1 MLTGFDHMLLFSA
14 KVGWRNLDET
24 GEYTM
29 SSRAN

>member
-24 GEYTM
+24 SEYTVM
-29 SSRAN
+29 FL

>member
-24 GEYTM
+24 GEYTVIFL
-29 SSRAN
+29 